1 MKNVV
6 YYILSAQKKIF
17 VMAFLAVFSSFYTE
31 VWGETW
37 TCGNTTISISGSSYV
52 VSPIADTNGA
62 MGDLAATPTSDWG
75 EYKYKNSSSYT
86 SIIFEEGVT
95 HIGAHTFDGFTYVT
109 SVTIPTSIV
118 SSGDK
123 AFNGCSK
130 LSKLY
135 YAGTPSEWASI
146 DFYNQYAHPFCALSI
161 GTGKLHM
168 YGKRT
173 AKSDSILVLSPTITE
188 IKPYAFYKANIAE
201 LSIPGTIETI
211 GDYAFYCKITGNVA
225 INRKN
230 KPTTGTSSLT
240 FDNSKTTYL
249 YIPAGAS
256 SYSSNPWYDAS
267 GTNGAKYIGRSG
279 DHTACTV
286 TESGTKK
293 CKTSGSCGANMTW
306 TLSED
311 GTLTF
316 TGHGAMTNYEIASDG
331 SSATVVPWC
340 RLRRLIYKVVVQG
353 DKTGDITGFGNNT
366 IRYMFGLNE
375 VDVKQTTI
383 PTAYIVFN
391 DLFNSRDN
399 ITLKIKPASLTNAS
413 ASRLGSAPWND
424 AKLDIQLS
432 DDLVIDQASGDN
444 STILTNCSTYVE
456 KPVNVQL
463 TRSTLGS
470 EMYNTFCSPVSM
482 TAEEV
487 TAMFGAETELVE
499 FDGTEIIDGVLNLKF
514 KDASSITAGKPYLI
528 WPESPVSNPTFTD
541 VNPASIA
548 TGGQTVEGGYAD
560 FIGTLAPVDASDYAK
575 NKNFIFLLADNKLTY
590 ATGGTLKGMRAY
602 FLLKEGTPAS
612 VMAKRPVLQIG
623 NGENTTTD
631 LGQVPSDKIQ
641 CTKVLRNGQI
651 YILRGEKAYNL
662 QGIEI
667 DRPNKL

>member
-1 MKNVV
+1 MKNLK
-6 YYILSAQKKIF
+6 ILF
-17 VMAFLAVFSSFYTE
+17 CLFFLLSIGSTN
-31 VWGETW
+31 VWGEEW

-75 EYKYKNSSSYT
+75 EYKYNNSSSYT

-146 DFYNQYAHPFCALSI
+146 NFGDQYANPFGALSTI

-188 IKPYAFYKANIAE
+188 IKPYAFYKANIAA

-256 SYSSNPWYDAS
+256 SYSSTPWYDAS
-267 GTNGAKYIGRSG
+267 GTNGAKNIGNSS
-279 DHTACTV
+279 DKSACTD

-306 TLSED
+306 TLTED

-316 TGHGAMTNYEIASDG
+316 TGHGAMTDYETASEG
-331 SSATVVPWC
+331 SSSTVVPWC

-383 PTAYIVFN
+383 PTASIVFS

-399 ITLKIKPASLTNAS
+399 VTLKIKPASLTNAS
-413 ASRLGSAPWND
+413 ASRLGSAPWNN
-424 AKLDIQLS
+424 AKLVIGLNEPALFDQGQNNEALVESINEYIDLPISLQL
-432 DDLVIDQASGDN
+432 
-444 STILTNCSTYVE
+444 
-456 KPVNVQL
+456 
-463 TRSTLGS
+463 RSIS
-470 EMYNTFCSPVSM
+470 NAYNNTFCSPV
-482 TAEEV
+482 TLTKAQ
-487 TAMFGAETELVE
+487 AKAIWGDA
-499 FDGTEIIDGVLNLKF
+499 TEIHRL
-514 KDASSITAGKPYLI
+514 SSTSIENDKLTLVFSEIGNADMEAGYPYLI
-528 WPESPVSNPTFTD
+528 WPENNVAAP
-541 VNPASIA
+541 I
-548 TGGQTVEGGYAD
+548 VEG
-560 FIGTLAPVDASDYAK
+560 VDPSNIEVNGVDDETDYITFHGILEPK
-575 NKNFIFLLADNKLTY
+575 TISQEEIDNQSVIFLTGTIVDGNQQLTW
-590 ATGGTLKGMRAY
+590 ANGGTLKGMRAY
-602 FLLKEGTPAS
+602 FLLKEGTPSS